1 MLGDVYSAARLR
13 HARSGPVVLGRA
25 RLGRLESSGPE
36 SSGLESARL
45 ELPALESLR
54 LEAGAKKSPAT
65 RNQRFTESNLLGEKA
80 A

>member
-1 MLGDVYSAARLR
+1 MLGGVFCAARLR
-13 HARSGPVVLGRA
+13 HARSCPVVMGRA
-25 RLGRLESSGPE
+25 GLGRLE

-45 ELPALESLR
+45 ESPALESLH
-54 LEAGAKKSPAT
+54 LEAGAKKSLAT